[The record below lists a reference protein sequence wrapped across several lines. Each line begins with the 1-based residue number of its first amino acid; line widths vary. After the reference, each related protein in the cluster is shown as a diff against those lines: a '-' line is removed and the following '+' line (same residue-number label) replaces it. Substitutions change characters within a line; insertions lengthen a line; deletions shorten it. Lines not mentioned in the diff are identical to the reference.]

1 MIEDAIDSLMP
12 AASAKAIQV
21 HRDLQDDL
29 SVLGDRDRL
38 QQVVWN
44 LVSNAFKFTPKGG
57 SVTVRLNEVDGDV
70 QVEVVD
76 TGIGISPDFLP
87 FVFDR
92 FRQADS
98 SMSRRHNGLG
108 LGMAIVR
115 HLVELHGGTVT
126 VESAGE
132 NKGTTFRL
140 RLPQADRSGAERGD
154 HSRADTT
161 RRTADDRSRQR
172 LNGVHVLI
180 VEDDADSRNVLALL
194 LQRLGALV
202 EAVASAEDAY
212 ER

>member
-1 MIEDAIDSLMP
+1 M
-12 AASAKAIQV
+12 
-21 HRDLQDDL
+21 
-29 SVLGDRDRL
+29 
-38 QQVVWN
+38 
-44 LVSNAFKFTPKGG
+44 NAFKFTPKGG
-57 SVTVRLNEVDGDV
+57 SVAVRLIEVDGDV
-70 QVEVVD
+70 LVEVSD

-132 NKGTTFRL
+132 QKGTTFRL
-140 RLPQADRSGAERGD
+140 RLPKHVGEAPHEV
-154 HSRADTT
+154 TT
-161 RRTADDRSRQR
+161 PGRQMPEDLPFTDLER

-202 EAVASAEDAY
+202 EAVPSAKDAFERLTRRRPDVLVSDIGMPDEDG
-212 ER
+212 